1 MSSGHDATLNGG
13 NENKRQGT
21 ISSARFN
28 LLSSMVGGGSLSL
41 PLAFHQTGNLF
52 IAPILLVIT
61 NLLAQQSILFLV
73 KAGVYSTSAI
83 SGREDGVTRQSNN
96 TISNR
101 KGISSY
107 ENTASQAF
115 GSKARIFSMFL
126 VCACCF
132 FGVVGYAV
140 LLRDML
146 EPIVD
151 TIVKPAEG
159 VGGGPTLARNAA
171 MLIVVLCITPLTTW
185 RNLTAL
191 KDVGAASMASVLT
204 VGLCVA
210 YRSIECQ
217 LNMGGIKDEGSDIT
231 ANTDNIRAFPP
242 SMKQLLD
249 AIPLFISSY
258 ICHFNV
264 LPIHNELRC
273 PTTDRVKSW
282 VRTSLWPATLF
293 YYVIGFT
300 GSLYAKCTESGS
312 VQGNILLDFDEDDPL
327 LLLGRLCLAMTITL
341 AFPMLV
347 IPARDILV
355 RSMLGSRFGRRM
367 FKRVNQQPVVSTA
380 DYDGST
386 ADISGGVSATGD
398 GLTTVEFEPMEIS
411 HVETNLEEPLL
422 VLENRSMAS
431 TVQDGMV
438 EESDE
443 FVDNMESPRNM
454 CGDGDNKVA
463 RTIVA
468 LCVFWSAALLA
479 CSVQSIDVVW
489 DLGKARLYADWTTNI
504 VFFINVSKFVWTN
517 RCSLVSLTT
526 CGSTLVGSSFS
537 IMLAFLIPCG
547 AYLKLSRRKRFNAS
561 QDGGNGFRNWMV
573 SRAVAWAMIL
583 LFAPLMVIS
592 TLNACYNSFFSKDN

>member
-1 MSSGHDATLNGG
+1 MTDQDDNYQNGG
-13 NENKRQGT
+13 NENDNNKRQGT

-52 IAPILLVIT
+52 VAPILLVLTSI
-61 NLLAQQSILFLV
+61 LAQQSILFLV
-73 KAGVYSTSAI
+73 KAGVYSTEQRLM
-83 SGREDGVTRQSNN
+83 SGGNDDGEICHRNN
-96 TISNR
+96 ALSNR
-101 KGISSY
+101 KGTATY
-107 ENTASQAF
+107 EGTARTAF
-115 GSKARIFSMFL
+115 GHRARIFAMGL

-132 FGVVGYAV
+132 FATVGYAV

-146 EPIVD
+146 EPLVD
-151 TIVKPAEG
+151 GLVAPPEG

-171 MLIVVLCITPLTTW
+171 MLFVVLCISPLTTW
-185 RNLTAL
+185 KNLTAL

-217 LNMGGIKDEGSDIT
+217 LGVAGGSKEESGDSGKDDAIGSSSM
-231 ANTDNIRAFPP
+231 RAFPL

-249 AIPLFISSY
+249 AVPLFISSY

-273 PTTDRVKSW
+273 PTSDRVRQW
-282 VRTSLWPATLF
+282 IRTSIWPATLF

-300 GSLYAKCTESGS
+300 GSLYAKCTPSGQ

-355 RSMLGSRFGRRM
+355 RSLVGSRFGRR
-367 FKRVNQQPVVSTA
+367 FKSRRNNTQQSLLLAETIA
-380 DYDGST
+380 RDNT
-386 ADISGGVSATGD
+386 TGND

-411 HVETNLEEPLL
+411 PPVRNNLEEPLL
-422 VLENRSMAS
+422 VLENRSM
-431 TVQDGMV
+431 TGTLQDEG
-438 EESDE
+438 SGE
-443 FVDNMESPRNM
+443 FVENMSISSEQRTT
-454 CGDGDNKVA
+454 GDADSKSA

-468 LCVFWSAALLA
+468 LFVFWSAAALA

-489 DLGKARLYADWTTNI
+489 D
-504 VFFINVSKFVWTN
+504 
-517 RCSLVSLTT
+517 
-526 CGSTLVGSSFS
+526 LVGSSFS

-547 AYLKLSRRKRFNAS
+547 AYLKLAGKPEA
-561 QDGGNGFRNWMV
+561 QDGGMGFRRWMV
-573 SRAVAWAMIL
+573 SRAVAWVMIL
-583 LFAPLMVIS
+583 VFAPLMVIS

>member
-1 MSSGHDATLNGG
+1 MSVQDDNCQNDGG
-13 NENKRQGT
+13 NENDNNKRQGT

-52 IAPILLVIT
+52 VAPILLVLTSI
-61 NLLAQQSILFLV
+61 LAQQSILFLV
-73 KAGVYSTSAI
+73 KSGVYSTEQRLR
-83 SGREDGVTRQSNN
+83 SGDNGDGEICHRNN
-96 TISNR
+96 AISNR
-101 KGISSY
+101 KGTATY
-107 ENTASQAF
+107 EGTASSAF
-115 GSKARIFSMFL
+115 GPNARIFAMGL

-132 FGVVGYAV
+132 FGTVGYAV

-146 EPIVD
+146 EPLVDGIVQ
-151 TIVKPAEG
+151 PQEG

-171 MLIVVLCITPLTTW
+171 MLFVVLCISPLTTW
-185 RNLTAL
+185 KNLTAL

-217 LNMGGIKDEGSDIT
+217 LGVGGTKEETDDSGKDDAIGSSSL
-231 ANTDNIRAFPP
+231 RAFPL

-249 AIPLFISSY
+249 AVPLFISSY

-264 LPIHNELRC
+264 LPIHNEMRC
-273 PTTDRVKSW
+273 PTSDRVRQW
-282 VRTSLWPATLF
+282 IRTSIWPATLF

-300 GSLYAKCTESGS
+300 GSLYAKCTSSGQ

-355 RSMLGSRFGRRM
+355 RSLVGSRFGRR
-367 FKRVNQQPVVSTA
+367 FKSRRNNTQQSLLLAETIA
-380 DYDGST
+380 RDNT
-386 ADISGGVSATGD
+386 TGNN
-398 GLTTVEFEPMEIS
+398 GLTTVEFEPMEIAPP
-411 HVETNLEEPLL
+411 VKNNLEEPLM
-422 VLENRSMAS
+422 ENRSM
-431 TVQDGMV
+431 TGTLQDEGS
-438 EESDE
+438 EE
-443 FVDNMESPRNM
+443 FVENMSISSEQITT
-454 CGDGDNKVA
+454 GDTDSKSA

-468 LCVFWSAALLA
+468 LFVFWSAAALA

-489 DLGKARLYADWTTNI
+489 D
-504 VFFINVSKFVWTN
+504 
-517 RCSLVSLTT
+517 
-526 CGSTLVGSSFS
+526 LVGSSFS

-547 AYLKLSRRKRFNAS
+547 AYLKLAGRKRFQEA
-561 QDGGNGFRNWMV
+561 QDGGMGFRRWMV
-573 SRAVAWAMIL
+573 SRAIAWVMIL
-583 LFAPLMVIS
+583 VFAPLMVIS